1 METYDALCKA
11 RWLIGQQRYEEAR
24 ALLRTIHHAQA
35 AEWLARLD
43 EIEHTPFAD
52 RGVPLERFVSEPRR
66 WRCWPLSLGIGG
78 GVLLVVCI
86 SLAAVTAI
94 ILALI

>member
-24 ALLRTIHHAQA
+24 ALLRTLHHPQA
-35 AEWLARLD
+35 DEWLARLD

-52 RGVPLERFVSEPRR
+52 RGVRLKRFARQTR
-66 WRCWPLSLGIGG
+66 DWRCWRPPLTIGV
-78 GVLLVVCI
+78 GVLLVVCMA
-86 SLAAVTAI
+86 LAVVAAV